1 MSPAKP
7 LVLFFSPVRHA
18 ISTYKQLQQV
28 AYTEIVTSQN
38 REQFFS
44 DVATK
49 YQNVF
54 AIYRTSA
61 SGSVCFLLS
70 HFCFLAGFTLKE
82 PWK

>member
-18 ISTYKQLQQV
+18 TSTYEQLQQV
-28 AYTEIVTSQN
+28 AQTEVVTSQS
-38 REQFFS
+38 RDEFFY

-49 YQNVF
+49 YRNAF

-61 SGSVCFLLS
+61 SGSVCLPLFYF
-70 HFCFLAGFTLKE
+70 HQLAETPIE
-82 PWK
+82 